1 MSCNSK
7 KIFFHVYIVFNR
19 LVEPVAEWTVKVPIH
34 SKLNMFFHKPHV
46 SAFRPHGIQVN
57 RNTARRR
64 GQPRHA
70 MAMAAGPRR
79 FIVSRVFYIYLQ
91 TNIHVSFTISAPLTK
106 GPSVANAMS
115 SEVFLLMVAHFVA
128 NWL

>member
-34 SKLNMFFHKPHV
+34 SKLNMFFHKPNV

-64 GQPRHA
+64 GQPRH
-70 MAMAAGPRR
+70 GSGGGTSP
-79 FIVSRVFYIYLQ
+79 FYCFPGILYLPTNKHTCIIYDLRP
-91 TNIHVSFTISAPLTK
+91 TNK
-106 GPSVANAMS
+106 GSVRCQRY
-115 SEVFLLMVAHFVA
+115 VK
-128 NWL
+128 